1 MKTKLEEFCEEK
13 AGCCIKGYVS
23 VKCYESFSDM
33 GKDTKAKPAAKGGE
47 KSGKGAAKE
56 DKKSEGASK
65 EAKGGSSVNV
75 RHILCEKQSK

>member
-1 MKTKLEEFCEEK
+1 MEELYEEK
-13 AGCCIKGYVS
+13 AGGCIGYVS
-23 VKCYESFSDM
+23 IECDESFSDM

-47 KSGKGAAKE
+47 KGGKGAAKE